1 VKIKF
6 DKNKDAKN
14 IAKHGVSL
22 ALAESLEWDLLLATE
37 DTREDYGETRL
48 VGFAPSGR
56 TVYYVVFTENDSFL
70 YRIIS
75 LRNGSDPA
83 GIAGYPS
90 RGHARQ
96 GTCPYSLGRVDI

>member
-1 VKIKF
+1 MKIKF

-14 IAKHGVSL
+14 IAKHGISL

-56 TVYYVVFTENDSFL
+56 RVYCVVFTENDSL

-75 LRNGSDPA
+75 LRKALPREVRA
-83 GIAGYPS
+83 YAS
-90 RGHARQ
+90 R
-96 GTCPYSLGRVDI
+96 I